1 MTAATTAELVA
12 AHDGVAAAIGAIPDA
27 ALDWQ
32 PGGGA
37 WSLKQVIGHLATA
50 NDFYLMVVEE
60 ARAADFG
67 AVRLHSGLAGWQR
80 ALAADAEVARG
91 EGAPAAL
98 DCFERAYRRL
108 LAVLEGLTSEELDRP
123 FVFLDQQP
131 GEPPATTTTLRER
144 VLARAVGHLR
154 EHQAQLADTLARW
167 RAAAGP

>member
-12 AHDGVAAAIGAIPDA
+12 AHDGVAAAIGALPDA

-37 WSLKQVIGHLATA
+37 WSLKQVIGHLAAA

-60 ARAADFG
+60 ARATAFG
-67 AVRLHSGLAGWQR
+67 TVRLHSGLVGWQR
-80 ALAADAEVARG
+80 ALAADAEVARC

-98 DCFERAYRRL
+98 EAVERAYRRL
-108 LAVLEGLTSEELDRP
+108 LAVLEGLTSKELDRP

-131 GEPPATTTTLRER
+131 GEPPATTTTLRAR

-154 EHQAQLADTLARW
+154 EHQAQVADTLARW
-167 RAAAGP
+167 RAAAEP